1 MKRLLR
7 LAPIPVLVMALAAV
21 LFGEEKLRAG
31 KYRKPAPEKTLRL
44 WKRHYKTK
52 KDLVPSAPTL
62 LAGEGTADAKA
73 TTDFS
78 GSYRFGRYDYDVV
91 IEQVGDRVT
100 FRSGGVD
107 HQDIGGAFETVG
119 IGTVADGRLRA
130 RWWCFDLSRNYANNG
145 GCEMWFHRDGDRNR
159 LWVRYYHDADE
170 AIEEGWGVRHGTH
183 ADERPHYR
191 IRMRRKTAK
200 FDRPVTL
207 RGSVRGRGGEAIRD
221 AVVMLRHDEAS
232 AVRTDA
238 LGRWRL
244 PIAEMPY
251 VLMVSAA
258 ARGYRNQVQALLVQE
273 RRPLHF
279 VLDASP
285 HGDDARYRFVNP
297 TPNRKRDIWNCG
309 NCHKNSYA
317 EWSESRHA
325 LASRN
330 AATLAVYRRDFLPS
344 LADGSATGD
353 PGLCAACHAPEAAL
367 DGRTTRLDEVS
378 GVARHGNHC
387 DFCHKV
393 FNTERLEAPGVRGSL
408 RLGRPAPDDASV
420 PGPIKRVYGALAD
433 SDYLFMGAV
442 HNPFFATSALCAG
455 CHQYTT
461 PGGIPALDTYAEW
474 RAWAKDRRRHES
486 CQSCHMPTGTSVE
499 GRRLARRICVNAL
512 RRPQGQIHDHGFL
525 GRELAANAVALELKT
540 RLEGDRLLVTTK
552 LAAVQ
557 AGHRV
562 PTGSGSKH
570 LLLVVL
576 ATDEAGR
583 PYALVDGPRVPAH
596 AGGDGDATR
605 LAAAALRDRLAEGDF
620 AGMPGREF
628 AQVLADGEGR
638 THVPFWRAVRVVEDT
653 RLTPGVPV
661 TVPHAFAVGGG
672 RAVAVQVEV
681 WHRLR
686 YKRDDVAR
694 DVKGPGI
701 RPLDL
706 LLATSS
712 VDVR

>member
-1 MKRLLR
+1 MKRLLL
-7 LAPIPVLVMALAAV
+7 LAPIPVLVFAAV
-21 LFGEEKLRAG
+21 LLGDEKLRAG
-31 KYRKPAPEKTLRL
+31 KYRKPAAAKTLRL
-44 WKRHYKTK
+44 WDRHYRTK
-52 KDLVPSAPTL
+52 KGLVPSAPRP
-62 LAGEGTADAKA
+62 LASEGAEAA
-73 TTDFS
+73 TDFS

-107 HQDIGGAFETVG
+107 RQDIGGAFETVG

-145 GCEMWFHRDGDRNR
+145 GCEMWFHREGDRNR

-170 AIEEGWGVRHGTH
+170 AIEEGWGVRHGMH
-183 ADERPHYR
+183 EGERLHYR
-191 IRMRRKTAK
+191 IRMRRKTRK

-207 RGSVRGRGGEAIRD
+207 FGSVRGRGGEAIRD
-221 AVVMLRHDEAS
+221 AVVMLRHDEES

-238 LGRWRL
+238 AGRWRL
-244 PIAEMPY
+244 PIREMPY
-251 VLMVSAA
+251 VLTVSAA
-258 ARGYRNQVQALLVQE
+258 ARGYRTQVQALLVQE

-279 VLDASP
+279 VLDTSP
-285 HGDDARYRFVNP
+285 HGDDARYRFVDP
-297 TPNRKRDIWNCG
+297 TPNRQVDIWNCG

-317 EWSESRHA
+317 EWNDSRHA
-325 LASRN
+325 LAAKN
-330 AATLAVYRRDFLPS
+330 AVTRAVYRRDFLPA
-344 LADGSATGD
+344 LADGSASGD
-353 PGLCAACHAPEAAL
+353 PGLCAACHAPQAAL
-367 DGRTTRLDEVS
+367 EGRATRLDEVT
-378 GVARHGNHC
+378 GVALFGNHC

-393 FNTERLEAPGVRGSL
+393 HHTDALQAPGVRGSL
-408 RLGRPAPDDASV
+408 RLGRPAPDDESV
-420 PGPIKRVYGALAD
+420 PGPIKRIYGALAD

-442 HNPFFATSALCAG
+442 YNPFFATSALCAG
-455 CHQYTT
+455 CHQYRTAKD
-461 PGGIPALDTYAEW
+461 IPALDTYAEW

-486 CQSCHMPTGTSVE
+486 CQSCHMPTGTSME

-512 RRPQGQIHDHGFL
+512 RRPQEQIHDHGFL
-525 GRELAANAVALELKT
+525 GRDLASTTVDLAVNT
-540 RLEGDRLLVTTK
+540 RLEGDRLEVTTSVS
-552 LAAVQ
+552 AVE
-557 AGHRV
+557 AGHKV
-562 PTGSGSKH
+562 PTGSGDKH

-576 ATDEAGR
+576 AADGAGR
-583 PYALVDGPRVPAH
+583 PYALVEGARVPPH
-596 AGGDGDATR
+596 AGGSGDATR
-605 LAAAALRDRLAEGDF
+605 LDAATLRHRLAEGDF

-628 AQVLADGEGR
+628 AQVLADRAGR

-653 RLTPGVPV
+653 RLVPDVPV
-661 TVPHAFAVGGG
+661 ALSHVFAVSGG
-672 RAVAVQVEV
+672 RAVTVQVEV

-694 DVKGPGI
+694 DVKGPTGV

>member
-1 MKRLLR
+1 MKRLLL
-7 LAPIPVLVMALAAV
+7 LAPIPVLALAAA
-21 LFGEEKLRAG
+21 LLGEEELRAG
-31 KYRKPAPEKTLRL
+31 KYRKPAAAKTLRR
-44 WKRHYKTK
+44 WKSDYRTK
-52 KDLVPSAPTL
+52 KDLVPSAPRPSAP
-62 LAGEGTADAKA
+62 AGTEAL
-73 TTDFS
+73 DFS
-78 GSYRFGRYDYDVV
+78 GSFRFGRYDYDVV
-91 IEQVGDRVT
+91 IEQAGDQVT

-119 IGTVADGRLRA
+119 IGTVEGGRLRA

-145 GCEMWFHRDGDRNR
+145 GCEMWFRKGDRNR

-183 ADERPHYR
+183 EGERLHYR
-191 IRMRRKTAK
+191 IRMRRKTQK

-207 RGSVRGRGGEAIRD
+207 HGSVRGRGGEVIRD
-221 AVVMLRHDEAS
+221 AVVMLRHEETS

-238 LGRWRL
+238 AGRWRL
-244 PIAEMPY
+244 AIRELPY

-258 ARGYRNQVQALLVQE
+258 APGYRTQVQALLVQE

-285 HGDDARYRFVNP
+285 AGDDARYRFRDP
-297 TPNRKRDIWNCG
+297 TPNRKRDLWRCG

-317 EWSESRHA
+317 EWNESRHSVA
-325 LASRN
+325 ARN
-330 AATLAVYRRDFLPS
+330 VVTRAVYRKDFLPA
-344 LADGSATGD
+344 LADGSASGD
-353 PGLCAACHAPEAAL
+353 PGLCTACHAPEAAL
-367 DGRTTRLDEVS
+367 DGRTTRLDEVA
-378 GVARHGNHC
+378 GTALRGNHC

-393 FNTERLEAPGVRGSL
+393 HHTERLEAPGVRGSL
-408 RLGRPAPDDASV
+408 RLGRPAPDDESV
-420 PGPIKRVYGALAD
+420 PGPIKRVYGPLAD

-442 HNPFFATSALCAG
+442 YNPFFATSALCAG

-461 PGGIPALDTYAEW
+461 LEGIPALDTYSEW

-486 CQSCHMPTGTSVE
+486 CQSCHMPTGTSTE

-512 RRPQGQIHDHGFL
+512 RRPQEQIHDHGFL
-525 GRELAANAVALELKT
+525 GRDLASTAVDLELQA
-540 RLEGDRLLVTTK
+540 RLDGERLLVTTK
-552 LAAVQ
+552 VAAVA

-576 ATDEAGR
+576 ATDGAGR
-583 PYALVDGPRVPAH
+583 PYPLIEGARVPAH
-596 AGGDGDATR
+596 AGGAGDATR
-605 LAAAALRDRLAEGDF
+605 LDAAALRERLAEGDF
-620 AGMPGREF
+620 AGMPGKEF
-628 AQVLADGEGR
+628 AQVLADGAGR

-653 RLTPGVPV
+653 RLVPGAAV
-661 TVPHAFAVGGG
+661 TVPHVFAVGGG
-672 RAVAVQVEV
+672 RAASVQVEV

-686 YKRDDVAR
+686 YKRGDVAR
-694 DVKGPGI
+694 DVKGTGV

-706 LLATSS
+706 LLATTS